1 MKKNY
6 YGVMNAMIAGIYAAL
21 TIICS
26 SISYGGIQ
34 FRISEILIL
43 LAFYNKRFIPGLVAG
58 CFIANMPS
66 TLGIAD
72 MFFGTLATLIAVVLI
87 NKVKNLYTAALIGAI
102 VNGLIVGAELY
113 LVLQLP
119 FMINAFSVFFGEIV
133 VLLLGVA
140 VFKRIEKNDSFMNK
154 FIKG

>member
-6 YGVMNAMIAGIYAAL
+6 YGVMNAMIAGVYAAL

-34 FRISEILIL
+34 FRVSEILIL
-43 LAFYNKRFIPGLVAG
+43 LAFYNKKFIPGLVAG

-66 TLGIAD
+66 TLGVAD

-87 NKVKNLYTAALIGAI
+87 NKVKNLYTAAFIGAI
-102 VNGLIVGAELY
+102 VNGIIVGAELY
-113 LVLQLP
+113 LVLKLP
-119 FMINAFSVFFGEIV
+119 FMINALSVFFGEIV
-133 VLLLGVA
+133 VLMLGVA

-154 FIKG
+154 FIKE